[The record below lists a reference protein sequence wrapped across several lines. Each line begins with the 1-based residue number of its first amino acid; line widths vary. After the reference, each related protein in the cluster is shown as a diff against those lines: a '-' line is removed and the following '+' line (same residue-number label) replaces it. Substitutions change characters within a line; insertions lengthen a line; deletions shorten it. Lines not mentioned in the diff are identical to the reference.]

1 MCTETILSRRVMIE
15 THAKFLEDNDG
26 NNNINIDRVSSSS
39 NTIFIV
45 EESCTGR
52 NPLSTKKVNT
62 LKVRRWRK

>member
-1 MCTETILSRRVMIE
+1 MIE

-26 NNNINIDRVSSSS
+26 NSDNNINIDRVSSSS